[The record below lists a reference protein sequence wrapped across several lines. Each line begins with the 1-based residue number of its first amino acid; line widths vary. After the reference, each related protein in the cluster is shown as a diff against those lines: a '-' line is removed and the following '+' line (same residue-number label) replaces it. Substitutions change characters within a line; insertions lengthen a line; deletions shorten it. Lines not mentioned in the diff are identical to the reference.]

1 MFVDFTF
8 SSTEIEFSDYSN
20 QSSRF
25 MVILY
30 LVPVGG
36 TKHVL
41 PLWMGLSYAIMPE
54 L

>member
-41 PLWMGLSYAIMPE
+41 PL
-54 L
+54 